1 MLTPLQLNLQG
12 FKPIKGKKGDF
23 YTTFKREE
31 NGIVI
36 EVTNDK
42 DASLQ
47 TIELCI
53 GKEYR
58 KLNNIETS
66 EDLLILINRLK

>member
-1 MLTPLQLNLQG
+1 MITPLQLTING

-23 YTTFKREE
+23 YTTFRREV
-31 NGIVI
+31 NGII
-36 EVTNDK
+36 LEVTND
-42 DASLQ
+42 DEVGLQ
-47 TIELCI
+47 TVELCI

-58 KLNNIETS
+58 KLNTITTS